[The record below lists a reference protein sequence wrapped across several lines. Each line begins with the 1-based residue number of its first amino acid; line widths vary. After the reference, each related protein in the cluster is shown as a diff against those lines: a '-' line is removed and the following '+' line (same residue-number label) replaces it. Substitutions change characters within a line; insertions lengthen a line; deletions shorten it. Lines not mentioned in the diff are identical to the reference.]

1 MNFAD
6 MIAEYEAELVHRAC
20 QAEGFDAALTEK
32 VQAWHA
38 RHSDQLDYAERRSDG
53 VGYYVRCLGELV
65 SRSAEP
71 SGPPPPGTLA
81 GSGPAG
87 PGGTALRGPVG
98 ARIMGFP
105 RRPTRSSRRTGA
117 GAASYAAPAAG
128 AAPASAS
135 ASSAARRSGGKA
147 SQDARIRDS
156 TARAQAVA

>member
-6 MIAEYEAELVHRAC
+6 MIAEYEAELVYRAC

-71 SGPPPPGTLA
+71 SGPPPPGPWLEA
-81 GSGPAG
+81 DRQG
-87 PGGTALRGPVG
+87 PGGQPSGAPWGRGSSLITIDQGPG
-98 ARIMGFP
+98 TRP
-105 RRPTRSSRRTGA
+105 RDRVPKR
-117 GAASYAAPAAG
+117 AAPCSLG
-128 AAPASAS
+128 ASVK
-135 ASSAARRSGGKA
+135 GNL
-147 SQDARIRDS
+147 
-156 TARAQAVA
+156 